1 MVSLVPVVSLHL
13 TADIFK
19 FLKNKLSADSI
30 NSVIHADKPTSI
42 ENSIKMT
49 DGADQEQKEDV
60 IQHHRLL
67 ENHVSISQE
76 GQVNHTHS
84 VTLCYSPTCSLLSDI
99 KIGLHDPVHL
109 ELICGLELVSKDSKT
124 NDNHLKMSH
133 LFDYL
138 GSTV

>member
-1 MVSLVPVVSLHL
+1 M
-13 TADIFK
+13 I
-19 FLKNKLSADSI
+19 
-30 NSVIHADKPTSI
+30 
-42 ENSIKMT
+42 

-99 KIGLHDPVHL
+99 KIGLNDPVHVHKKMFHQQIL
-109 ELICGLELVSKDSKT
+109 DTLV
-124 NDNHLKMSH
+124 
-133 LFDYL
+133 LFQGWTFQPVIHDQFEIQWYQTL
-138 GSTV
+138 